1 MRYELFDFQKDAVG
15 ALLKKMRAMR
25 NSYDADGSL
34 SSVSLTAPTGAGKTV
49 ISAAIAES
57 LFYGNDSFEGD
68 DHAVI
73 LWLSDSPSL
82 NEQTMKRFNA
92 ATDLLNGA
100 TSMETVGPE
109 FAKAHD
115 RLMPEHIYFLNRQLL
130 SKKGK
135 LTNNTEGGRTFWD
148 VLTNTIEDTDTHL
161 YLFVDEAHRGLGKDA
176 TSNSA
181 NKTIYA
187 KLIDGQEGLN
197 PPMPCVVGISA
208 TPERFNAAMNGRKNR
223 DMKAPIDVLV
233 SAVRAS
239 GLIKDMI
246 ELRTPKKKADT
257 RHQDL
262 TQACVKLARASKLW
276 KEYCTKNG
284 IQIIIP
290 LMVVQVEDK
299 VTKET
304 LTELCSQI
312 LKVCKWLGHDCF
324 ANVFGEHDDIETA
337 VAKIPYCSPEDVSG
351 NTSIR
356 VLFAKDA
363 ISTGWDCPRAEVIY
377 SRRKRNDPTYIAQLI
392 GRMIRTPLARRI
404 ESEEE
409 LNNVACYLP
418 EYDSETVEDVAEKLK
433 EDNVAVAEN
442 GGILKNPA
450 DISWYGDMRRK
461 AEKKLQA
468 KKVQNSENSS
478 DDNSFES
485 ASPVNEKIGEYV
497 EDTNEEM
504 SNDDLGEFAVDTDD
518 NETIEEIEEVLERT
532 PNVDS
537 TLIEES
543 FESIITRQ
551 VRHDKPNA
559 FMDLWDCVDIISSD
573 IDSDSDLN
581 EKITKD
587 FCNNVDAEIERNP
600 SEYKRAYNEISSTVV
615 TVKRID
621 PLTGEEYEDREESVE
636 NDSDRMIAY
645 YRKAVSTFAG
655 ASDIVK
661 EYINQYRVNK
671 SVNYDKAVARMSAVA
686 ACFEIVRGLEQWA
699 EKKTHELLDTYGPS
713 RYAVAEENKAKW
725 DRIEGNTL
733 PFIESTLNIKAIV
746 KHQNMDYDHYPK
758 HIFSDDDGWTYLKLN
773 DLEKKVVYTELSRKL
788 NVAWYRNQSR
798 NLNASLAIPY
808 KLGGEWKN
816 MYPDFIFFQRT
827 NDGKIVRTIVD
838 PHGDWLGDSVA
849 KLKGYVAY
857 LRDHPNMFGSVLAVA
872 DEADEKVGKVMKYL
886 YLDLM
891 NTEVQNTIDN
901 FSGSSAKELFLGD
914 LSRPYIIKS
923 DESDSDI

>member
-1 MRYELFDFQKDAVG
+1 MKYELFDFQKDAVSS
-15 ALLKKMRAMR
+15 LLKKMRAMR
-25 NSYDADGSL
+25 NSYENDGEFSA
-34 SSVSLTAPTGAGKTV
+34 VSLTAPTGAGKTV

-57 LFYGNDSFEGD
+57 LFYGNDTFEGD

-82 NEQTMKRFNA
+82 NEQTMKRFDA

-109 FAKAHD
+109 FAKAHE

-176 TSNSA
+176 TSDSA

-187 KLIDGQEGLN
+187 KLIDGQKGLN
-197 PPMPCVVGISA
+197 PPMPYVVGISA

-223 DMKAPIDVLV
+223 DMKAPVDVPI

-284 IQIIIP
+284 IQIIVP

-312 LKVCKWLGHDCF
+312 LKVCKWLGDDSF

-337 VAKIPYCSPEDVSG
+337 VAKIPYCSPEDVSE
-351 NTSIR
+351 NTGIR

-418 EYDSETVEDVAEKLK
+418 EFDSETVEGVVEKLK
-433 EDNVAVAEN
+433 EDNVAVAED

-450 DISWYGDMRRK
+450 DVSWYGDTRRK
-461 AEKKLQA
+461 AEKKLKA
-468 KKVQNSENSS
+468 KKAQNSENPS
-478 DDNSFES
+478 DDNSFEG

-497 EDTNEEM
+497 EDMNEET

-518 NETIEEIEEVLERT
+518 NETIEEIEDVLERT
-532 PNVDS
+532 PKVDS
-537 TLIEES
+537 TLIKES
-543 FESIITRQ
+543 FETIITRQ

-581 EKITKD
+581 EKVTKD

-645 YRKAVSTFAG
+645 YRRAVSTFAG

-671 SVNYDKAVARMSAVA
+671 SVNYDKAVAHMSAVA

-733 PFIESTLNIKAIV
+733 PFVESTLNIKAIV
-746 KHQNMDYDHYPK
+746 KHQNMDYDRYPK

-808 KLGGEWKN
+808 KLGGEWEN

-857 LRDHPNMFGSVLAVA
+857 LKDHPNMFGSVLAVA
-872 DEADEKVGKVMKYL
+872 DEKVGKEIKYL

-891 NTEVQNTIDN
+891 NTEVQNAIDD
-901 FSGSSAKELFLGD
+901 FSGSSAKELFLDD

-923 DESDSDI
+923 DESNSDI